1 MLVKAAGSDLVGGVG
16 AGDFKWPPGFR
27 FHPTDEEMILYYLKR
42 KICRRK
48 LRLNVIS
55 ELDVYKWD
63 PEDLPGLSLLKTG
76 DRQWFFFSPRDHK
89 YPNGGRANRGT
100 AHGYWKATGKDRVI
114 TCNSRNVGVKKTL
127 VFYRGRAPTGE
138 RTDWVMHEYTLDEE
152 ELKRC
157 PNVKDY
163 YALYKVY
170 KKSGPGPKN
179 GEQYGAPFREEDW
192 VDDEKAVVSVPEVP
206 ASKGNNKF
214 HLPPPVCNEKAVVS
228 VPEVPASK
236 RNNKLPLPVCNEK
249 AVCPVEP
256 SSDDLFDLIRDIVE
270 EPMRDPPP
278 VVTES
283 CPLFQVDAEGGAE
296 STVVNSSTR
305 DFTIPKLIEA
315 TSGNGQQYENH
326 SGLDFEWSDISKLEQ
341 HETPEVT
348 SAANN
353 PEQLLLLSE
362 GDFLEMDDLLG
373 PEPSESNSG
382 NPLPAVGSNVEEPAE
397 NLLFNGLDGLSSLE
411 LYHDAAMFLRDMGP
425 LGQDTMSQSRGGN
438 VVDEVGYQYQ
448 HSAVNQI
455 NYEAQLQFDYSW
467 QPEYT
472 MNEVDQSLQ
481 TQSCN
486 GLYVNNNLQGSDLKT
501 NGETDYGANL
511 QQTSGMICDSTE
523 HYPGVNQNQA
533 GTTNKDD
540 TSGWFSSG
548 LWSFVDSI
556 PFEPASAAEKPLV
569 NKALLRMSSL
579 RRLRMNIVN
588 PNLAAAQAGNAGGG
602 TANVRK
608 SGTNKGLVVLSLL
621 GILIA
626 VLWVLIGN
634 VKLFGGRSI
643 ST

>member
-1 MLVKAAGSDLVGGVG
+1 MLVTAAGSDLVGGVG

-27 FHPTDEEMILYYLKR
+27 FHPTDEELILYYLKR
-42 KICRRK
+42 RICRRK

-89 YPNGGRANRGT
+89 YPNGGRGNRGT
-100 AHGYWKATGKDRVI
+100 AQGYWKATGKDRVI

-192 VDDEKAVVSVPEVP
+192 VDDET
-206 ASKGNNKF
+206 
-214 HLPPPVCNEKAVVS
+214 AVVS

-236 RNNKLPLPVCNEK
+236 RNNKLPLPPPVCNEKAVVSFPEIPASKRNNKLPLPDCNEK

-256 SSDDLFDLIRDIVE
+256 SSDDLFDLIREIVE
-270 EPMRDPPP
+270 EPICGQPP
-278 VVTES
+278 VVTEF
-283 CPLFQVDAEGGAE
+283 CPLFQVDAEGGAG

-305 DFTIPKLIEA
+305 DFTIPSLIEA
-315 TSGNGQQYENH
+315 SSGNGQHDNQA
-326 SGLDFEWSDISKLEQ
+326 SFDFERSDLSRLEQ

-348 SAANN
+348 SAVNN
-353 PEQLLLLSE
+353 PERLLLLSE

-373 PEPSESNSG
+373 PEPTESNPE
-382 NPLPAVGSNVEEPAE
+382 NPLPAVSSHVGEPAE
-397 NLLFNGLDGLSSLE
+397 NSLFDGLDGLSSLE

-425 LGQDTMSQSRGGN
+425 LDQDTMSQSQGNN
-438 VVDEVGYQYQ
+438 VVDEMGYQYQ
-448 HSAVNQI
+448 HSAVNQS
-455 NYEAQLQFDYSW
+455 NCEAQLQFDYSW

-472 MNEVDQSLQ
+472 MNEVGQSLQ

-486 GLYVNNNLQGSDLKT
+486 GFYFNNNLQGGDLKT
-501 NGETDYGANL
+501 NGGQNYGANSL
-511 QQTSGMICDSTE
+511 QTSGMICDSIE
-523 HYPGVNQNQA
+523 HYPGVIQNQA
-533 GTTNKDD
+533 GNTNKDD

-569 NKALLRMSSL
+569 NKALLQMPSL
-579 RRLRMNIVN
+579 TRLRMNVVN
-588 PNLAAAQAGNAGGG
+588 PNLEVAQAGNAGG
-602 TANVRK
+602 TANVRR
-608 SGTNKGLVVLSLL
+608 SRANKGLVVLSLL
-621 GILIA
+621 GVLIA

-634 VKLFGGRSI
+634 IKLFSGRSI